1 MSFIALRR
9 MGRENGVAVNSRVNN
24 RRGKLN
30 ASSPNP
36 TKVTGNKKEKIG
48 LNPKSSQKELS
59 SASGKE
65 DSRSVV
71 KTYQCE
77 PTKVS
82 HSKRRFR
89 MRLVNETIELR
100 TSVSETFFNRGRQ
113 PNGYRRHH
121 KSTRAHLRLGRRL
134 LGVETSK
141 SFESGNS
148 NLKLDNVSSS
158 QNGVGPGTTRARSE
172 SQGEYSPKR
181 RNDELLLRQA
191 KGSMAKMRSTSRSRH
206 RNNRQHKE
214 RFRRRVNSAPEEI
227 RTIHE
232 ETKTNSSGPDELSCD
247 LVINIGD
254 DDGKDVTTEFVFA
267 HRGMLHSR
275 PQHSLANLSRTT
287 TSFIQDHN
295 AAHRKCSLPC
305 RNEGRSTLLR
315 RGENRITRI
324 ALAIVWLFLFCHSW
338 KLVPTFYELIYS
350 SSENWPSWLMHVN
363 DLSHS
368 FIVLNSAVNFLLYTV
383 L

>member
-1 MSFIALRR
+1 MIIEPFTIKNHCPIKDFFIAF
-9 MGRENGVAVNSRVNN
+9 
-24 RRGKLN
+24 
-30 ASSPNP
+30 SP
-36 TKVTGNKKEKIG
+36 
-48 LNPKSSQKELS
+48 
-59 SASGKE
+59 
-65 DSRSVV
+65 
-71 KTYQCE
+71 
-77 PTKVS
+77 
-82 HSKRRFR
+82 
-89 MRLVNETIELR
+89 
-100 TSVSETFFNRGRQ
+100 
-113 PNGYRRHH
+113 
-121 KSTRAHLRLGRRL
+121 
-134 LGVETSK
+134 
-141 SFESGNS
+141 
-148 NLKLDNVSSS
+148 
-158 QNGVGPGTTRARSE
+158 
-172 SQGEYSPKR
+172 
-181 RNDELLLRQA
+181 
-191 KGSMAKMRSTSRSRH
+191 RSTKFTFISL
-206 RNNRQHKE
+206 
-214 RFRRRVNSAPEEI
+214 FI
-227 RTIHE
+227 C
-232 ETKTNSSGPDELSCD
+232 SCD